1 MLGKVWKKVLLFIL
15 IIACLF
21 DVTIKLTKRNSF
33 KNEIKATIDYFSN
46 NDEVQSSTENS
57 DTVMKSNN
65 GNATNNENAA
75 IVIDANNT
83 INNVINKNEK
93 NINDAINLNSN
104 PSATIQEN
112 SSDNNYGTIK
122 ININE

>member
-21 DVTIKLTKRNSF
+21 AVTIKLTKRNSF

-46 NDEVQSSTENS
+46 NDEVQSSTENG

-65 GNATNNENAA
+65 GNATNNNGHN
-75 IVIDANNT
+75 III
-83 INNVINKNEK
+83 INNP
-93 NINDAINLNSN
+93 NIAATPN
-104 PSATIQEN
+104 ATIP
-112 SSDNNYGTIK
+112 
-122 ININE
+122 NIV

>member
-1 MLGKVWKKVLLFIL
+1 
-15 IIACLF
+15 
-21 DVTIKLTKRNSF
+21 
-33 KNEIKATIDYFSN
+33 
-46 NDEVQSSTENS
+46 
-57 DTVMKSNN
+57 MKSNN